1 MDSNWMCKC
10 GAVATLFVTDES
22 VSKSC
27 AKRMLPSVFAP
38 YRFCDQDLEADTCTT
53 QSRLNNLE
61 FGTCDAYC
69 QKHELECVA
78 AAEDWNCVGYREH
91 RCDEAASSY
100 MLCTCGAPANAVDTA
115 LTTTANCDSYCASKS
130 KVCLSASS
138 TLEENCI
145 LENGLPCS
153 ETEDFATQVEYV
165 CGADIER
172 PELVEEMASASC
184 SYMIFYR
191 DPVIKPSVFCPPHT
205 LTHTEEDSCTI
216 LAYVYSIAP
225 TRKERTCDAY
235 CNSFSGMKFVA
246 AAEEASNDCNV
257 KSTLACNE
265 PYTSSTS
272 DLLCTCAIDDTTM
285 PAALA
290 KTEISPACE
299 NLMLSPSRDT
309 AEVSRFCESLPIE
322 RRVPSWHMFV
332 ICLPTLA
339 MSFVAHNM
347 A

>member
-1 MDSNWMCKC
+1 MK
-10 GAVATLFVTDES
+10 
-22 VSKSC
+22 
-27 AKRMLPSVFAP
+27 
-38 YRFCDQDLEADTCTT
+38 
-53 QSRLNNLE
+53 
-61 FGTCDAYC
+61 
-69 QKHELECVA
+69 CVA
-78 AAEDWNCVGYREH
+78 AAEEV
-91 RCDEAASSY
+91 
-100 MLCTCGAPANAVDTA
+100 
-115 LTTTANCDSYCASKS
+115 
-130 KVCLSASS
+130 
-138 TLEENCI
+138 
-145 LENGLPCS
+145 
-153 ETEDFATQVEYV
+153 
-165 CGADIER
+165 
-172 PELVEEMASASC
+172 
-184 SYMIFYR
+184 
-191 DPVIKPSVFCPPHT
+191 
-205 LTHTEEDSCTI
+205 
-216 LAYVYSIAP
+216 
-225 TRKERTCDAY
+225 
-235 CNSFSGMKFVA
+235 
-246 AAEEASNDCNV
+246 SNDCNV